1 MRSMPLIRILSA
13 VEQVANH
20 LREELKRGQWSG
32 HLPGVDRLAPE
43 LGVSR
48 KTLEAA
54 LRQLEG
60 EGVIAGNGPRR
71 RRSIGLRGGQASPV
85 LRVSILLS
93 EAADRQLDYVVELQ
107 HELARIGHQTSFAP
121 STISECGMDVR
132 RIGRMVEKI
141 PADAWVVAG
150 GPRELLRW
158 FHDRGLPVCALFGRR
173 RGLPIAGVGPNKAP
187 AYALAT
193 RKLHELGHRRIV
205 LIARR
210 MRRLPEPGSSE
221 RAFLDELA
229 AHGIPRGPYHL
240 PDWQESSEGFQAGLE
255 SLFQV
260 TPPTALIV
268 QEAVLFTAARQF
280 LANRGLRVP
289 EDVSMVCT
297 DDDPTFAWCKP
308 SVAHIRWD
316 SRPLVRRIVRWAAN
330 LSAGKTD
337 VRQVLTAAEFVPG
350 GTIGP
355 VAVARGG

>member
-1 MRSMPLIRILSA
+1 MPLIRILSA
-13 VEQVANH
+13 VEQVASY

-60 EGVIAGNGPRR
+60 EGVIAKNGPRR
-71 RRSIGLRGGQASPV
+71 RRSIEPQGGPLSPA

-93 EAADRQLDYVVELQ
+93 EAADRQLDYVVDLQ
-107 HELARIGHQTSFAP
+107 HELARIGHKTSVAP
-121 STISECGMDVR
+121 ITMAECGMDAR
-132 RIGRMVEKI
+132 RIARVVEKD

-150 GPRELLRW
+150 GPRDLLRW
-158 FHDRGLPVCALFGRR
+158 FHERGLPVCALFGRR
-173 RGLPIAGVGPNKAP
+173 RGLPIAGVGPNKPP

-193 RKLHELGHRRIV
+193 RKLIALGHRRIV

-221 RAFLDELA
+221 RAFLNELA

-240 PDWQESSEGFQAGLE
+240 PDWEESLEGFHAGLE
-255 SLFQV
+255 ALFQV
-260 TPPTALIV
+260 TPPTALII

-289 EDVSMVCT
+289 EDVSVVCT
-297 DDDPTFAWCKP
+297 DADPTFAWCRP

-316 SRPLVRRIVRWAAN
+316 SRPVVRRIVRWAAN
-330 LSAGKTD
+330 LSSGKPD

-355 VAVARGG
+355 VAVARGGGA